1 MNMRFNQVY
10 LAFAVLVCCFLMGSF
25 DAFGQKNG
33 FAQQFKDA
41 VDAVQREASKDPD
54 TFKGNVESLEKKWG
68 SRKNVV
74 EQSVVD
80 AVLGSCYKE
89 MKWTHITDFDEET
102 RAEYERKKEEH
113 FENALRD
120 MEALAAAKTDGYEVL
135 LEKGKDSYIFANDM
149 LSVVLN
155 FAMAE
160 AGWAN
165 EKKAEMWERAWRL
178 YRQRGNMNGYGKTKM
193 MWLDL
198 KRIVSNK
205 YGRLRDEQYKDSLYQ
220 LLQEVKSE
228 EIGADVALEY
238 GGLLQE
244 RDDRIL
250 FWKWAMENVGL
261 SLKKGE
267 VQRRLEEELQ
277 PYLKCKETAN
287 LLVDTPSKVCFNYW
301 NYDRVTLTVRRYAG
315 TKKGNNEELL
325 LTGAI
330 VDKKE
335 LVFEVDSVNAARK
348 AKGLPVKGVVETE
361 FTLPTGRYVCV
372 AEGHGEKS
380 VKEFYVTSLRIITS
394 DLDEEHCRLWVV
406 DNKTG
411 RPVEGVKVQCR
422 EKIPSNKTLGW
433 ENRDLVCELLTDA
446 NGVVDVQRKW
456 WVRAVRNEQDY
467 TNYAS
472 KWRYWRTFSDK
483 EEKHSFRV
491 MTDRAIYRPGQNV
504 QGTVVAF
511 VQKGDDVHVVE
522 GDTICLVAT
531 DAQAHKVA
539 EMELVTNAYGSAS
552 FDFALPSDCAVG
564 NLTLRVNH
572 GKDASYSESV
582 KIEEYKRPTF
592 EVTFDG
598 KKTGQFGQTVD
609 VEGTAMMFAGVPVQG
624 GKVHYTIECASTDF
638 MRWWSE
644 WYMYQHVSE
653 GELTTDD
660 DGHFR
665 VPVTLTDEYL
675 TSDNGLMRF
684 RITATVTDMA
694 GESHEGQWFINVS
707 HKEYACEV
715 VVNGA
720 IDLAKNAAFIVN
732 VYDASHKVV
741 ELRGKYQIMSGDVQV
756 AEGEFVGGDSIPL
769 PKTLRLGVKYKLLAT
784 IVDSRGK
791 EETAQ
796 NAFVP
801 YSSALPVTDFDT
813 MGVGEKHRAEGTLQ
827 EADFI
832 RVDAV
837 DEDVVDIY
845 FSTRETDAYIIYN
858 VYNADGLL
866 ESHAA
871 VTDGTMKRMRL
882 PYREEF
888 GDGVSLHLMYVRNGH
903 SVSLDYEVELP
914 RPNKKLNLEWATFR
928 DKLQPGQKEQWTLT
942 ITNKDGQRV
951 SGAEMAAVLY
961 DASLD
966 RIYSHSWNFG
976 LYFSRH
982 IPSVQVFSITTS
994 YFPWISLKGRLQ
1006 NRRVYVRTY
1015 DTLKRFEHNRFS
1027 RNVEDVMLYSKKPTK
1042 LANVPVM
1049 AEKAD
1054 MDSYETLETLA
1065 MEVGDIDLE
1074 AHIAGLDLVDN
1085 AAASGA
1091 ETWMHLRGNAGALT
1105 EDGNVDFDN
1114 ATLRENF
1121 AETAFFL
1128 PHLVSDGEGNVN
1140 IQFTLPESLTE
1151 WKFMGLAHTKDM
1163 DYGAIKAMA
1172 VARKAFML
1180 RPNMPRFVRWG
1191 DKATVVSSVVNQ
1203 SEEALSGAVR
1213 MRLLDHETGEVV
1225 LVQEKPFR
1233 VDVGKTASVDF
1244 TFDVQEDW
1252 KDLDCELIAASGNVS
1267 DGEKNL
1273 LPVLTTM
1280 KAVVETVP
1288 FYIIGNAD
1296 GGVTKA
1302 EIDLSG
1308 LYNQNSP
1315 TAKNKDLKI
1324 EYTDM
1329 PAWMCVEALRGIKTP
1344 ENDNAIDFAASLYA
1358 NSRLLDLMSVFPV
1371 LEKHESKADLQQS
1384 VVNAKDKLLGLQKE
1398 DGGWCWFSGMNS
1410 SFYVTLAVCEKLSK
1424 LPSPSD
1430 DVRAMLSKGMAFLD
1444 KHELEAYNRMLK
1456 QMQKQ
1461 KQGQKIIVS
1470 ESTLRYLYVSAQM
1483 PNRVVG
1489 KEIQQMREK
1498 YLSVVEKS
1506 PRDLTIYG
1514 AANAAYAL
1522 RGLGHAKAA
1531 DKFVDFLKDYTVEK
1545 PGQGRFYATD
1555 AAYYSWMDYRIPTQ
1569 VAAMKAIRQKDKN
1582 DAYLND
1588 MQLWLIAQKQVQK
1601 WDNPMNT
1608 IDVVDLLLQIS
1619 PMETF
1624 ATPKKPVLKIDGKE
1638 LKDIDYGTINTERA
1652 EFEGRESN
1660 LTLEGNVLADVPSEY
1675 VADGVKTLEV
1685 EKQTKGISWGAA
1697 YATFCEK
1704 IENLHPYVTN
1714 ELKIQRKLY
1723 VQKAGSTEWEECKKK
1738 TVLNVGDKLRI
1749 RHIITA
1755 DRDMDF
1761 VRVSA
1766 QHPACLEPVRQL
1778 SGYQWMG
1785 GRGGYLSLHD
1795 SSFDLFF
1802 DWFTRGT
1809 STVDLE
1815 YYIVRP
1821 GTYEMGISAVEC
1833 AYAKQF
1839 GGHTDGQKVSVQTI
1853 PFTAP

>member
-1 MNMRFNQVY
+1 MNMEINRVCVA
-10 LAFAVLVCCFLMGSF
+10 LAVFVGAFFIGNGDV
-25 DAFGQKNG
+25 FGQKNG

-41 VDAVQREASKDPD
+41 VDAVQIEASKDPD

-89 MKWTHITDFDEET
+89 MTWTHITDFDEET

-120 MEALAAAKTDGYEVL
+120 MEALADAKADGYEVL
-135 LEKGKDSYIFANDM
+135 LEKGKDSDIFENDM

-178 YRQRGNMNGYGKTKM
+178 YRQRGNANGYGKAKM

-198 KRIVSNK
+198 KQMVSNK
-205 YGRLRDEQYKDSLYQ
+205 YGRLGGEQYKDSLYQ

-238 GGLLQE
+238 GGLLKE

-250 FWKWAMENVGL
+250 FWKWAMENVGQ
-261 SLKKGE
+261 SREKGE

-277 PYLKCKETAN
+277 PCVRCKETTN
-287 LLVDTPSKVCFNYW
+287 LLVDTPGKVCFNYW
-301 NYDRVTLTVRRYAG
+301 NCDRVTLTVRRYAG

-335 LVFEVDSVNAARK
+335 LVFEIDSVNAARK
-348 AKGLPVKGVVETE
+348 AKGLPVEGVVETE
-361 FTLPTGRYVCV
+361 FTLPSGHYVCV
-372 AEGHGEKS
+372 AEGYGEKG
-380 VKEFYVTSLRIITS
+380 VMEFYVTSLRIIAA
-394 DLDEEHCRLWVV
+394 DLDKEHCRLWVV

-411 RPVEGVKVQCR
+411 RPVEGAKVQCR

-446 NGVVDVQRKW
+446 NGVADVQRKW

-467 TNYAS
+467 TDYAGR
-472 KWRYWRTFSDK
+472 WRYWHTFSDK
-483 EEKHSFRV
+483 KERQSFRV
-491 MTDRAIYRPGQNV
+491 MTDRAIYRPEQNV

-511 VQKGDDVHVVE
+511 VQKGDDVRVVE
-522 GDTICLVAT
+522 GDTIRLVAI
-531 DAQAHKVA
+531 DAQAHKVT

-564 NLTLRVNH
+564 NLTLHVSN
-572 GKDASYSESV
+572 GKDASYLESV

-624 GKVHYTIECASTDF
+624 GKVHYTIDCVSTDF
-638 MRWWSE
+638 MRWWSGLFLS
-644 WYMYQHVSE
+644 WKHVSE

-715 VVNGA
+715 VVDGA
-720 IDLAKNAAFIVN
+720 IDLAKNATFRVN
-732 VYDASHKVV
+732 VYDANHEAVK
-741 ELRGKYQIMSGDVQV
+741 LRGKYQIMSGDVQV

-784 IVDSRGK
+784 VVDSRGK

-827 EADFI
+827 EDDFI
-832 RVDAV
+832 WIDAV
-837 DEDVVDIY
+837 EEDVFDVY

-882 PYREEF
+882 PYREEY

-903 SVSLDYEVELP
+903 SVSLDYKVELP
-914 RPNKKLNLEWATFR
+914 KPNKKLKLEWATFR

-966 RIYSHSWNFG
+966 RIYPHSWNFS
-976 LYFSRH
+976 LNFSRH
-982 IPSVQVFSITTS
+982 IPFVQVSSFATS
-994 YFPWISLKGRLQ
+994 YFPWIGLKGHLP
-1006 NRRVYVRTY
+1006 NRKVYVRTY
-1015 DTLKRFEHNRFS
+1015 DTLKGFEHNRFS
-1027 RNVEDVMLYSKKPTK
+1027 RGVEYRMA
-1042 LANVPVM
+1042 LAEVPLM
-1049 AEKAD
+1049 AKAD
-1054 MDSYETLETLA
+1054 TDSYDALE
-1065 MEVGDIDLE
+1065 ESDIDLQGR
-1074 AHIAGLDLVDN
+1074 IAGLDIVEN
-1085 AAASGA
+1085 SAASSA
-1091 ETWMHLRGNAGALT
+1091 ETWMHLRGDAGVLT
-1105 EDGNVDFDN
+1105 EDGSIDFDN
-1114 ATLRENF
+1114 AALRENF

-1163 DYGAIKAMA
+1163 DYGTIKATA

-1191 DKATVVSSVVNQ
+1191 DKVTIASSVINQ
-1203 SEEALSGAVR
+1203 SEETQNGIVR
-1213 MRLLDHETGEVV
+1213 MRLLDHQTGKVV
-1225 LVQEKPFR
+1225 MVQEKPFSIET
-1233 VDVGKTASVDF
+1233 GKTSSVDF

-1252 KDLDCELIAASGNVS
+1252 QDLDCELIAASGNVS

-1273 LPVLTTM
+1273 LPVLTTLRE
-1280 KAVVETVP
+1280 VVETVP
-1288 FYIIGNAD
+1288 FYIINDAD
-1296 GGVTKA
+1296 GTTAKK

-1308 LYNQNSP
+1308 LYNQHSP
-1315 TAKNKDLKI
+1315 TAQNKELKI
-1324 EYTDM
+1324 EYTDT
-1329 PAWMCVEALRGIKTP
+1329 PAWMCVEALRSIKTP
-1344 ENDNAIDFAASLYA
+1344 ENDNAIDYAASLYA
-1358 NSRLLDLMSVFPV
+1358 NTKLLDLMRTFPV
-1371 LEKHESKADLQQS
+1371 LEKHESQAELQQ
-1384 VVNAKDKLLGLQKE
+1384 NITKAETKLASLQHA
-1398 DGGWCWFSGMNS
+1398 DGGWCWFSGMS
-1410 SFYVTLAVCEKLSK
+1410 SNYYVTLAVCERLVQM
-1424 LPSPSD
+1424 SPSAD
-1430 DVRAMLSKGMAFLD
+1430 NAKAMLAKGMAFLD
-1444 KHELEAYNRMLK
+1444 QRELEAYK
-1456 QMQKQ
+1456 KTQ
-1461 KQGQKIIVS
+1461 KQGRKNSVS

-1483 PNRVVG
+1483 PDRAVG
-1489 KEIQQMREK
+1489 KEVQQMREK
-1498 YLSVVEKS
+1498 YLTAIEKS
-1506 PRDLTIYG
+1506 PRDMTIYG
-1514 AANAAYAL
+1514 IANTAYAL
-1522 RGLGHAKAA
+1522 RSLGHPKSA
-1531 DKFVDFLKDYTVEK
+1531 DRFVDFLKDYTVEK

-1569 VAAMKAIRQKDKN
+1569 VAAMKAIMQKDKH

-1601 WDNPMNT
+1601 WDNPLNT
-1608 IDVVDLLLQIS
+1608 IDVVDLLLRIS

-1624 ATPKKPVLKIDGKE
+1624 AAPQKPVLKIDGKE
-1638 LKDIDYGTINTERA
+1638 LTNIDYGTINTERA
-1652 EFEGRESN
+1652 EFEERETN
-1660 LTLEGNVLADVPSEY
+1660 LTLEGTVLADVPSEY
-1675 VADGVKTLEV
+1675 LTDGVNTLEV

-1697 YATFCEK
+1697 YATFYEN
-1704 IENLHPYVTN
+1704 IENLRPYATN

-1723 VQKAGSTEWEECKKK
+1723 VQKAGSTDWEECKKK
-1738 TVLNVGDKLRI
+1738 TELTVGDKLRI

-1761 VRVSA
+1761 VRVTA
-1766 QHPACLEPVRQL
+1766 QHPACLEPIRQL
-1778 SGYQWMG
+1778 SGYQWLG

-1809 STVDLE
+1809 STVDLD
-1815 YYIVRP
+1815 YYITRS
-1821 GTYEMGISAVEC
+1821 GTYEIGISTAEC

-1839 GGHTDGQKVSVQTI
+1839 GGHTDSQKVTVT
-1853 PFTAP
+1853 PKR